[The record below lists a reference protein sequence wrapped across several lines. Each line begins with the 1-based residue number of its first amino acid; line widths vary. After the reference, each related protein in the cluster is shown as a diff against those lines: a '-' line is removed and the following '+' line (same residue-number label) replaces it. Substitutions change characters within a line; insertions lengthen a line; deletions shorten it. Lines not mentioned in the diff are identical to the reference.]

1 MTVFVRES
9 CVTIIPPCCISFHYD
24 MILNTINKMNLFYKE
39 YKQFVMTITQLQ
51 VFIKVVELGSFT
63 KAARV
68 LNMTQPA
75 VSHAISSVESEL
87 GVTLIIRDKR
97 KGLILTDVGNRILV
111 HFREI
116 LNGVEKVEQE
126 VAMEKGHE
134 VGTIRIGSFPSAS
147 AYFLP
152 RMINIFREKYP
163 NLELVLHEGTLK
175 EVEEWL
181 LSRVI
186 DVGIVILP
194 NKEMEIVPLT
204 RGKMVVVLHNDHPL
218 CEKEAIT
225 INDLEGEPIILFKG
239 GYEPP
244 IIDMFKQAGVPLRVE
259 YAVSTVTTSLNM
271 IQEGL
276 GLAILAE
283 LSLTNLPPNVKTKE
297 LAPQVWREIALA
309 VPSLRESSLAV
320 QLFIEEFQGLF
331 AE

>member
-1 MTVFVRES
+1 
-9 CVTIIPPCCISFHYD
+9 
-24 MILNTINKMNLFYKE
+24 
-39 YKQFVMTITQLQ
+39 MTITQLQ
-51 VFIKVVELGSFT
+51 IFVKVVELGSFT

-87 GVTLIIRDKR
+87 DVTLIIRDKR

-111 HFREI
+111 HFRKI

-126 VAMEKGHE
+126 AAMEKGYK

-152 RMINIFREKYP
+152 KMINIFREKYP
-163 NLELVLHEGTLK
+163 NLELVLYEGTLK

-204 RGKMVVVLHNDHPL
+204 KEKMVVVLRDDHPL

-225 INDLEGEPIILFKG
+225 INDLEDEPIILGKG

-244 IIDMFKQAGVPLRVE
+244 IIDMFKQAGVTLRIE
-259 YAVSTVTTSLNM
+259 YAVSNIQTSLNM

-276 GLAILAE
+276 GLGISAKLA
-283 LSLTNLPPNVKTKE
+283 LTNLPPNVKTKE

-320 QLFIEEFQGLF
+320 QLFIEEFQGGLF

>member
-1 MTVFVRES
+1 
-9 CVTIIPPCCISFHYD
+9 
-24 MILNTINKMNLFYKE
+24 
-39 YKQFVMTITQLQ
+39 MTITQLQ
-51 VFIKVVELGSFT
+51 VFVKVVELGSFT
-63 KAARV
+63 KAARA

-126 VAMEKGHE
+126 VAKEKGHE

-152 RMINIFREKYP
+152 KMINVFREKYP
-163 NLELVLHEGTLK
+163 NLELILHEGTLK

-181 LSRVI
+181 ESRVI

-204 RGKMVVVLHNDHPL
+204 KGKMVVVLRNDHPL
-218 CEKEAIT
+218 WEKATIT
-225 INDLEGEPIILFKG
+225 IQDLENEPIIICKG

-244 IIDMFKQAGVPLRVE
+244 IIEMFKQASVPLRIE
-259 YAVSTVTTSLNM
+259 YVVSTVTTSLNM

-283 LSLTNLPPNVKTKE
+283 LSLSDLPPNVQTRE
-297 LAPQVWREIALA
+297 LQPQVWREIALA
-309 VPSLRESSLAV
+309 VPSLKESSLAV
-320 QLFIEEFQGLF
+320 QLFIEEFQGVF

>member
-1 MTVFVRES
+1 
-9 CVTIIPPCCISFHYD
+9 
-24 MILNTINKMNLFYKE
+24 
-39 YKQFVMTITQLQ
+39 MTITQLQ

-152 RMINIFREKYP
+152 KMINIFREKYP
-163 NLELVLHEGTLK
+163 NLELVLYEGTLK
-175 EVEEWL
+175 EVEELL

-204 RGKMVVVLHNDHPL
+204 KGEMVVVLRDDHPL

-225 INDLEGEPIILFKG
+225 ISDLEGEPIILFKG

-283 LSLTNLPPNVKTKE
+283 LSLTNLPPNVKTRE

-309 VPSLRESSLAV
+309 VPSLKDSSIAV
-320 QLFIEEFQGLF
+320 QLFIEEFQSLF

>member
-1 MTVFVRES
+1 
-9 CVTIIPPCCISFHYD
+9 
-24 MILNTINKMNLFYKE
+24 
-39 YKQFVMTITQLQ
+39 MTITQLQ

-63 KAARV
+63 KAAGV

-126 VAMEKGHE
+126 VAIEKGHE

-152 RMINIFREKYP
+152 KMINIFREKYP
-163 NLELVLHEGTLK
+163 NLELVLYEGTLK
-175 EVEEWL
+175 EVEELL

-204 RGKMVVVLHNDHPL
+204 KGEMVVVLRDDHPL

-225 INDLEGEPIILFKG
+225 ISDLENEPIILFKG

-283 LSLTNLPPNVKTKE
+283 LSLTNLPPNVKTRE

-309 VPSLRESSLAV
+309 VPSFKESSLAV